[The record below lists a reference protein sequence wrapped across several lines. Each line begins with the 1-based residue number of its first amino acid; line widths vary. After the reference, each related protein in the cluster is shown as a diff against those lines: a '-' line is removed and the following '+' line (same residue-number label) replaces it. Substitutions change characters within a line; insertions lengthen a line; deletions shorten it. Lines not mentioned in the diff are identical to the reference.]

1 MMLHKQGGNVESSPV
16 EKQPL
21 LERLKYPIFLL
32 IAAALLAGVAAL
44 LWRRPEPATI
54 TVLPPEPTAIPS
66 PTLVPSVTPT
76 PGPYTVY
83 ITGAVASP
91 EIVVTLS
98 YGSRVLDALKAA
110 GGPLADADLERINLA
125 QRLDDG
131 DQVQV
136 PTRKADASAR
146 PAVSVAAITPTPG
159 MIEVYVTGEVAAQAL
174 VSLPAGSRV
183 EDAINAAGGAGSNA
197 DLARVN
203 LSQLLNDGD
212 LVYVPP
218 LVGESIQT
226 PTPNHLPLVH
236 VNSATVEELDT
247 LPGIGPS
254 LAQAIIDYR
263 TENGPFTSLEDLDNV
278 PGVGPAKLDAI
289 RDLVTFD

>member
-1 MMLHKQGGNVESSPV
+1 LQKQGGYVESSPV

-32 IAAALLAGVAAL
+32 IAAALLAGVAVL

-54 TVLPPEPTAIPS
+54 RVLPPEPTAIPS
-66 PTLVPSVTPT
+66 PTLIPSATPT

-91 EIVVTLS
+91 EIVVTLP

-125 QRLDDG
+125 QRLEDG

-136 PTRKADASAR
+136 PTRKADASAK
-146 PAVSVAAITPTPG
+146 PAVTIEEITPTPG
-159 MIEVYVTGEVAAQAL
+159 MIEVYVTGEVAAPQAL
-174 VSLPAGSRV
+174 VSLPSGSRV

-197 DLARVN
+197 DLSRVN
-203 LSQLLNDGD
+203 LSQILNDGD

-236 VNSATVEELDT
+236 VNSASVEELDT

-254 LAQAIIDYR
+254 LAQAIVDYR

-278 PGVGPAKLDAI
+278 PGIGSSKLDAI
-289 RDLVTFD
+289 RDLVVFD